1 MEQLGEEN
9 KESRNSCIC
18 GNIIY
23 YRGGMLNHNSS
34 SAVVGQLGTHMGK
47 KVGFT
52 PHSIYRKLIP
62 DDIKDLN

>member
-9 KESRNSCIC
+9 KESRNSCMY

-23 YRGGMLNHNSS
+23 CRGGMSNHNSS
-34 SAVVGQLGTHMGK
+34 SVVVGQLGTHMGK

-52 PHSIYRKLIP
+52 PHSVNKKLIP